1 MKDVMAARI
10 GAVRGA
16 MAAAIR
22 TEGLA
27 AAKTQAVPIRPMFFI
42 ALPWH
47 PAGCA

>member
-10 GAVRGA
+10 GAVRTA

-27 AAKTQAVPIRPMFFI
+27 AAKTQAVPVRPMFFI
-42 ALPWH
+42 ALPLH
-47 PAGCA
+47 PAGFA

>member
-1 MKDVMAARI
+1 MKDVMAVRV

-27 AAKTQAVPIRPMFFI
+27 AAKISEIMSESFGGTDA
-42 ALPWH
+42 
-47 PAGCA
+47 AGA